1 MAMHLFEHNQS
12 AYEAAIAMLAETG
25 KAAVIHPT
33 GTGKSFIGFK
43 LCEDHPDQRILWLS
57 PSEYIFKTQLEN
69 WAAAGGE
76 SIDNIVFLTYAKLVN
91 LTDADMAELRPDY
104 IVLDEF
110 HRGGAEIWGAALN
123 KLLSEYVNTPMLGL
137 SATNIRYLDNQRDM
151 ADELFDN
158 NIASE
163 MMLGDAIVR
172 GILNPPKYIL
182 SIYSYQKELEKYEKR
197 VHKAKNKAVRDEATL
212 YLEALRRALENA
224 DGLDVVFDRH
234 MTDRHGKYIVFT
246 PNYETMQE
254 YIGMAKE
261 WFGKID
267 PKMHIYS
274 VYSDDPSASKSF
286 RDFKAD
292 ESDHL
297 RLLYCIDALNEG
309 VHVEDV
315 SGVILLRPTIS
326 PIIYKQQIGRAL
338 SASKSREPVI
348 FDIVNNIENL
358 YSIDAIMDE
367 MRNAIYYYRS
377 HEGEKLI
384 VNDSFEVIDKLAE
397 CKALFEQLEGALS
410 ASWDIMYSHAEA
422 YFDAHQT
429 LEMPKNYRTAEGYSL
444 WSWLS
449 VQRRVRAGKVNGI
462 LTDEQIERLDRI
474 GMRWDSVK
482 DVSWNKFYS
491 AAVAYYNEMHSLT
504 PLATY
509 VTPDGIRLGAWLA
522 QLRTARNIGM
532 NSSYLTPEH
541 IAELDAIG
549 MVWDVYDF
557 VFERNYH
564 SAVEYFRK
572 YGNLDCKTDYVDNDG
587 VKLGAWLNYL
597 RAQYKKRGRSILTD
611 EQFRMLDA
619 IGMRWSGKFD
629 QQWDDCFN
637 CLVSYV
643 ARTGDTDVPATWKEG
658 TTALGAWLRRQKE
671 QFMKGELRADRTEKL
686 AALGVNLTIEEPWE
700 AKFKLAKAYS
710 EAHGGSLAIPHDLK
724 VNGVWLN
731 KWVNDQRLM
740 GEGKR
745 KKTLTDEQ
753 RARLES
759 IGMVFGQT
767 SNDQAW
773 EQHYQAVKS
782 YIEASGSTEIPKDL
796 KDSDGV
802 DLKHWLRIQIGYA
815 RKGKLAAEKTEK
827 LKSLGVVFE
836 QDDPFEI
843 GYAHAKAYF
852 EKHGNLLVLR
862 KNDFRDD
869 GFRLSSWVHNL
880 RSRKKKGRLTDEQI
894 RRLEAIGMVWNAQ
907 DAVWEEMFEAAKQ
920 FAVSGKPLVIPVHQ
934 RTEND
939 RDLYDWYSRQRRAYA
954 EGKLP
959 EEKLKKLLSIGAVM
973 EQVYK
978 RKPKENAGI
987 SQVIRRVDPPQLGNA
1002 VNG

>member
-1 MAMHLFEHNQS
+1 MAMQLFEHNQT
-12 AYEAAIAMLAETG
+12 AYNAAVAMLAETG

-43 LCEDHPDQRILWLS
+43 LCEEHPDCNILWLS
-57 PSEYIFKTQLEN
+57 PSEYIFRTQLEN
-69 WAAAGGE
+69 WAAAGGAAFE
-76 SIDNIVFLTYAKLVN
+76 NITFLTYAKLML
-91 LTDADMAELRPDY
+91 LTEAELAELKPDIEIY
-104 IVLDEF
+104 DEY
-110 HRGGAEIWGAALN
+110 HRAGAQCWSAGISRLRTLYPN
-123 KLLSEYVNTPMLGL
+123 IPMLGL

-151 ADELFDN
+151 ADELFDGN
-158 NIASE
+158 VASE
-163 MMLGDAIVR
+163 MTLGEAIVR

-182 SIYSYQKELEKYEKR
+182 SVYSYQKDLEKYEKR
-197 VHKAKNKAVRDEATL
+197 VQSAKSKAVRDQANA

-224 DGLDVVFDRH
+224 EGLDVIFNRH

-246 PNYETMQE
+246 PNYESMQE
-254 YIGMAKE
+254 YISMARD

-315 SGVILLRPTIS
+315 SGVVLLRPTIS

-358 YSIDAIMDE
+358 YSIDAIKDE

-377 HEGEKLI
+377 HDGEKLI
-384 VNDSFEVIDKLAE
+384 VNDTFEIIDKLAA
-397 CKALFEQLEGALS
+397 CKELFEQLEGTLS
-410 ASWDIMYSHAEA
+410 ASWDLMYAHAVA
-422 YFDAHQT
+422 YFKAHKT
-429 LEMPKNYRTAEGYSL
+429 LEMPKNYRTKEGYSL

-474 GMRWDSVK
+474 GMRWDSAK

-491 AAVAYYNEMHSLT
+491 AALAYYNEMHSLT

-509 VTPDGIRLGAWLA
+509 VTPDGIRLGAWLT
-522 QLRTARNIGM
+522 QIRTARKIGM

-564 SAVEYFRK
+564 SAVEYYRK
-572 YGNLDCKTDYVDNDG
+572 YGNLDCNVDYVDGDG

-597 RAQYKKRGRSILTD
+597 RTQYKKRGRSILAD

-619 IGMRWSGKFD
+619 IGMRWGGKFD
-629 QQWDDCFN
+629 QQWDDRFN
-637 CLVSYV
+637 CLASYI
-643 ARTGDTDVPATWKEG
+643 ARTGSADVPATWKEG
-658 TTALGAWLRRQKE
+658 KTALGAWLRRQKE
-671 QFMKGELRADRTEKL
+671 QFMKGELRSDRVEKL
-686 AALGVNLTIEEPWE
+686 TALGVDLTIEDPWE
-700 AKFKLAKAYS
+700 AKFQLAKAYS
-710 EAHGGSLAIPHDLK
+710 ETHGGSLAIPHDLK

-745 KKTLTDEQ
+745 KKQLTDEQ
-753 RARLES
+753 RAKLES

-773 EQHYQAVKS
+773 ERHYQAVKS
-782 YIEASGSTEIPKDL
+782 CVEASGSTEIPKDL

-802 DLKHWLRIQIGYA
+802 DLKHWLQIQIVHA
-815 RKGKLAAEKTEK
+815 RKGKLLAEKAEK
-827 LKSLGVVFE
+827 LKAIGVRFE
-836 QDDPFEI
+836 QDDPFET

-852 EKHGNLLVLR
+852 EKHGSLVGIP
-862 KNDFRDD
+862 KNYSCDD
-869 GFRLSSWVHNL
+869 GFRLPSWIHNL
-880 RSRKKKGRLTDEQI
+880 RSRKQKGSLNEEQI
-894 RRLEAIGMVWNAQ
+894 ERLEAIGMVWKAQ
-907 DAVWEEMFEAAKQ
+907 EAIWEEMFEAAKQ
-920 FAVSGKPLVIPVHQ
+920 FAVSGKPLMIPVHQ
-934 RTEND
+934 RTENG
-939 RDLYDWYSRQRRAYA
+939 RDLYDWYSRQRRVYA
-954 EGKLP
+954 AGKLP
-959 EEKLKKLLSIGAVM
+959 DEKLRKLLSIGAVM
-973 EQVYK
+973 EQAYK
-978 RKPKENAGI
+978 KTPSKTVDLRQG
-987 SQVIRRVDPPQLGNA
+987 IRRADSPQFGNA